1 MFKAELE
8 NCFTCFR
15 QSDSLIRIIQ
25 DEDESVEEIFVKHF
39 WFTIDEYRD
48 RALCTSCWEK
58 IDEFH
63 KFYCNVEKVHSS
75 QLLLVEVKM
84 EDSIAEF
91 DGEEQVDQKVD
102 ILSVDTQSSSKSGT
116 DTPILGEKQKA
127 ELNKETVDCTGDDR
141 ISDDGNQSTLKQE
154 QEEETFASA
163 SQSKRFIIERAIKT
177 PRKLNNENGELDKL
191 IQKHINLV
199 CDKCSESDVVANQNT
214 FQSFYRLMVH
224 FKQVHKSNGY
234 VFCCE
239 RKWSTKTGL
248 ASHLKK
254 HKPAIEKNSKTK
266 ATTCLECK
274 CTLRDKESY
283 ESHMFLVHT
292 PEEQKRFKCDR
303 CSKAFAAECLLN
315 SHIKW
320 HEVVEKKN
328 HYCTICNKYFL
339 RVQNLRNHMITHNR
353 QAKQSAQEQKLPKR
367 SSTAKTKRPAV
378 EIAQQDELIRKFV
391 SLNCPQCDF
400 LGETFRELVNHAL
413 KQHGINS
420 YTVDCC
426 DRRFG
431 SREQLYEHC
440 LRHQNPD
447 HFRCDICGKNYADS
461 SALQSHRWRIHTP
474 ISERPFKCEICGDAF
489 VKDYLLKKHMD
500 THLSKER
507 KSHFCELCNRAYS
520 NAMYL
525 KVHQQRKHGAISD
538 WVCDVCAKGFAH
550 RAALEEHRLTH
561 TQEGL
566 TSLKIQCEKC
576 KKWLINKGS
585 YSKHKRICYD
595 TNGPVKCDI
604 CGKES
609 VNEAAL
615 MGHKNFH
622 HSKRPM
628 LKCSYCEKECRT
640 PLRLKEHE
648 ATHTGA
654 VLYQCPYC
662 PRTSNSSSNMYSHK
676 KTVHA
681 EKWAEEVAA
690 RYYKR

>member
-1 MFKAELE
+1 MFKGELE

-15 QSDSLIRIIQ
+15 QTDSTLPIQ
-25 DEDESVEEIFVKHF
+25 SNDESIEEIFVKHF
-39 WFTIDEYRD
+39 WFTKDEYRD
-48 RALCTSCWEK
+48 RSICTSCWEK

-63 KFYCNVEKVHSS
+63 KFYCEVEKVHSFQS
-75 QLLLVEVKM
+75 LVVEVKM
-84 EDSIAEF
+84 EEHFTASDDDALAEPKE
-91 DGEEQVDQKVD
+91 DVLGVE
-102 ILSVDTQSSSKSGT
+102 TQNNSESKT
-116 DTPILGEKQKA
+116 ETPIPSADPKTE
-127 ELNKETVDCTGDDR
+127 EDNETDCAAPDQVL
-141 ISDDGNQSTLKQE
+141 SEGNQSNSSDSQVQPDE
-154 QEEETFASA
+154 CSVASRR
-163 SQSKRFIIERAIKT
+163 SKRIIGKRPAKVQQTKKREKEDDE
-177 PRKLNNENGELDKL
+177 LNTL
-191 IQKHINLV
+191 IRQRISLTCH
-199 CDKCSESDVVANQNT
+199 KCSEPDAGTSAET
-214 FQSFYRLMVH
+214 FETFYQLRLHFRKVH
-224 FKQVHKSNGY
+224 NSNGY
-234 VFCCE
+234 VFCCD
-239 RKWSTKTGL
+239 RKWSTKMGL
-248 ASHLKK
+248 MTHLKK
-254 HKPAIEKNSKTK
+254 HEPAKGKT
-266 ATTCLECK
+266 TQCPECK
-274 CTLRDKESY
+274 CTFKDKNSY
-283 ESHMFLVHT
+283 EKHKVLVHT

-303 CSKAFAAECLLN
+303 CSKAFAAEYLLN

-328 HYCTICNKYFL
+328 HYCTVCNKYFL
-339 RVQNLRNHMITHNR
+339 RVQNLRNHIITHNR
-353 QAKQSAQEQKLPKR
+353 QAKQAVQEQTVTKNPA
-367 SSTAKTKRPAV
+367 TAKAKRRAD
-378 EIAQQDELIRKFV
+378 EIAKQDKLIRETV
-391 SLNCPQCDF
+391 SLNCSQCGF
-400 LGETFRELVNHAL
+400 LGETFGKLVYHAL
-413 KQHGINS
+413 KEHGNKYYAVI
-420 YTVDCC
+420 CC

-440 LRHQNPD
+440 LRHLNPD
-447 HFRCDICGKNYADS
+447 HFRCEICGKSYADS

-474 ISERPFKCEICGDAF
+474 VSERPFKCEICGDAF

-500 THLSKER
+500 THLCKEQ

-520 NAMYL
+520 NALYL
-525 KVHQQRKHGAISD
+525 RVHQQKKHGAVCD

-550 RAALEEHRLTH
+550 RGALEEHRLTH

-566 TSLKIQCEKC
+566 ASLKMQCEKC

-595 TNGPVKCDI
+595 TGGPVKCDI

-628 LKCSYCEKECRT
+628 LKCSYCDKECRT

-676 KTVHA
+676 KTAHA
-681 EKWAEEVAA
+681 EQWAEEVAT